1 MVISVNAKIWR
12 LLGGYCH
19 AHDAESFGPG
29 RSGQP
34 YDQGWHPAFSHGKA
48 LAELKPEAAYFTVQ
62 NGLRTGLIFIDV
74 QDISAMPAIC
84 EPFFMAFD
92 AAIEMTPVM
101 TADDLRTGLQAA
113 LQKM

>member
-1 MVISVNAKIWR
+1 MRMMLKVSVPA
-12 LLGGYCH
+12 
-19 AHDAESFGPG
+19 APG
-29 RSGQP
+29 NRTIKDGTLPSVME
-34 YDQGWHPAFSHGKA
+34 KA

-74 QDISAMPAIC
+74 QDMSAMPAIC

>member
-1 MVISVNAKIWR
+1 MRMMLKVSIPASQGNRTITDGTLPSVM
-12 LLGGYCH
+12 
-19 AHDAESFGPG
+19 E
-29 RSGQP
+29 
-34 YDQGWHPAFSHGKA
+34 KA

-92 AAIEMTPVM
+92 ASIEMTPVM
-101 TADDLRTGLQAA
+101 TADDLRAGLRAA